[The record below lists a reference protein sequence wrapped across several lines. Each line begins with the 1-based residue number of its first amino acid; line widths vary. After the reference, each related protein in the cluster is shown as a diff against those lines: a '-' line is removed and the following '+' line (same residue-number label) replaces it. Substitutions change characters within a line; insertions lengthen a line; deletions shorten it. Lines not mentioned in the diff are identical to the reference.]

1 MKGNYYD
8 MKGVWS
14 KDLRNKARD
23 SVELKYSRR
32 LSSAGQGIKSRP
44 CHWGSTSLMESAH
57 VRVPR
62 ICKSNPIALHLVASE
77 D

>member
-32 LSSAGQGIKSRP
+32 LSSAGQGIKSNP
-44 CHWGSTSLMESAH
+44 WQWSFTSLMDSAR
-57 VRVPR
+57 VRVLG
-62 ICKSNPIALHLVASE
+62 IW
-77 D
+77 